1 MLIIHPVTEETV
13 RPHIGLPV
21 VVVCHGGH
29 RYFGVLSGLQKDK
42 VVLNDQP
49 SADTANRKRK
59 SKKVSIKGVKKKNG
73 RTRLH
78 SDSAPKADS
87 PSIGDDPFVEHAS
100 PPWSHPIPPRIAI
113 DLSSVVYIAAM
124 V

>member
-13 RPHIGLPV
+13 RPHVGLPV
-21 VVVCHGGH
+21 VVVCHGEH
-29 RYFGVLSGLQKDK
+29 RYFGVLSGLKNNQ
-42 VVLNDQP
+42 VILNDQP

-59 SKKVSIKGVKKKNG
+59 SKKAAIKDVKRKKG

-78 SDSAPKADS
+78 SDSAPETDS
-87 PSIGDDPFVEHAS
+87 PVGSDPFVEHAS
-100 PPWSHPIPPRIAI
+100 HPWSHPIPPRIAI
-113 DLSSVVYIAAM
+113 DLSSVAYIAAM